1 MSDENVLA
9 KKRWTS
15 SEMFLWKNVMKKN
28 LLADNNN
35 PDYKCITRFG
45 VIATD
50 WLETKLLSSDLDHQ
64 CRSSLAKSLGS
75 GHYVWVGEQA
85 RLGGKTAYSMFVL
98 NISVRAVA
106 YYCRKFQLPAFIY
119 GEFRDGHIHSEY
131 WEKADVTKPLSA
143 RVNQYQKKEEMDAMI
158 TSAGFDDQSVIGE
171 RFEYAVPFSL
181 FPAISEY
188 IHKNISTLDAH
199 SRTGAMNIALYG
211 IGENAW
217 RYRGLVYRGIKPMEL
232 IM

>member
-1 MSDENVLA
+1 
-9 KKRWTS
+9 
-15 SEMFLWKNVMKKN
+15 MKKN
-28 LLADNNN
+28 LLAENNN

-131 WEKADVTKPLSA
+131 WEKVDVTKTLRA

-158 TSAGFDDQSVIGE
+158 TSAGFDDQPVIGE

-181 FPAISEY
+181 FPAISEF
-188 IHKNISTLDAH
+188 IHKNISTLDDK
-199 SRTGAMNIALYG
+199 SRIGAMNIALYG

-217 RYRGLVYRGIKPMEL
+217 RYRGLAYRGIKPMEL
-232 IM
+232 NQIM